1 MRRNPLSVFVLSF
14 VLGPLSPLYG
24 GAPARL
30 TTDLIEHT
38 DRVWLDG
45 CPTQVSLADVPKTI
59 EPVEFVEIASRRPML
74 GWQVEDTRRDVM
86 QTAYRVLVATSER
99 LLAGD
104 SADMWDSGE
113 VASDRSV
120 AVEYSG
126 RELQPSTVYYWKVR
140 TSNNGTL
147 QPWSAVRAFRTAAS
161 LSDYATPAYPLERR
175 ADRPV
180 ARGTV
185 GEGTVFVDFGRAAFG
200 RVDLTV
206 RSESGEDTLTVRL
219 GECLREGRIDPAPGG
234 SRRFLAQ
241 RIALLPGCRTY
252 TLKIPADPRNTDGG
266 GRAVRMPS
274 LTGEVYPFRYCEIE
288 GTAPQNVTDVC
299 RRSVHY
305 PFDDRAAR
313 FASSDTTLDRVWEM
327 CRYSIEATSFAG
339 LYVDGD
345 RERIPYEAD
354 ALINQLA
361 HYCVDREFTM
371 ARRSHEYLLDHA
383 TWPTEWIMQSILI
396 AWYDY
401 LYTGDGRALARYY
414 DRLRHRTLRALA
426 DGEGFIRVTDEAQTP
441 ELHTSIG
448 LSGQKLQTIV
458 DWPHTGILGLGKA
471 EGGETDGFV
480 FREVNTVANAYHYEA
495 LRTMALI
502 AATLGRS
509 DDAAEYDAAAAS
521 LRRHFNRRLFDR
533 RAGAYRD
540 GVGTDHHS
548 LHANMFP
555 LCFGMAEAKD
565 VPSILRFV
573 RSRGMACSVYGAQF
587 LLDALYVAGEDGYAL
602 DLMRS
607 DAERSWYNMI
617 RAGSTVSMEAW
628 ADRYKPNQDWNHAW
642 GAAPANVIPRQLMG
656 VKPVEAGFSRI
667 EIRPRPGDLR
677 TASLR
682 MPSVRGDI
690 GVAFENGSS
699 EFVLRVDVPANMR
712 ADVFLPLSSSVRDYE
727 LTEEGKPVEGALR
740 EGNFVKIPDTGSGA
754 RTYVLKT
761 K

>member
-1 MRRNPLSVFVLSF
+1 M
-14 VLGPLSPLYG
+14 GPLSPLRA
-24 GAPARL
+24 GAPSRL
-30 TTDLIEHT
+30 TTDLVEHT
-38 DRVWLDG
+38 DRVWIGG
-45 CPTQVSLADVPKTI
+45 CPTQAALSDVPKA
-59 EPVEFVEIASRRPML
+59 EPVEFVEIASRRPVL
-74 GWQVEDTRRDVM
+74 GWQVEDDRRDVM
-86 QTAYRVLVATSER
+86 QTAYRILVATSAE
-99 LLAGD
+99 LLACD
-104 SADMWDSGE
+104 SADMWDSGD
-113 VASDRSV
+113 VASDCSV
-120 AVEYSG
+120 AVEYDG
-126 RELQPSTVYYWKVR
+126 RELRPSTVYYWKVR
-140 TSNNGTL
+140 TANNGTL
-147 QPWSAVRAFRTAAS
+147 QPWSAVRAFRTASA
-161 LSDYATPAYPLERR
+161 LSDYATPAYPLEKRT
-175 ADRPV
+175 DRPV
-180 ARGTV
+180 VRRALGD
-185 GEGTVFVDFGRAAFG
+185 ETVFVDFGRAAFG
-200 RVDLTV
+200 QIDLTV
-206 RSESGEDTLTVRL
+206 RSETGTDTLVVRL

-234 SRRFLAQ
+234 SRRFLSQ

-252 TLKIPADPRNTDGG
+252 TLAIPADGRNTAGS
-266 GRAVRMPS
+266 AVLMPS
-274 LTGEVYPFRYCEIE
+274 QTGEVYPFRYCEVE
-288 GTAPQNVTDVC
+288 GTDPRNVTDVC

-383 TWPTEWIMQSILI
+383 TWPAEWIMQSVLI
-396 AWYDY
+396 AWNDY
-401 LYTGDGRALARYY
+401 LYTGDRRALERYY
-414 DRLRHRTLRALA
+414 DRLGCRTLRALA
-426 DGEGFIRVTDEAQTP
+426 GEDGFIRVTDEAQTP
-441 ELHTSIG
+441 QFHASIG
-448 LSGQKLQTIV
+448 LSGQKLRTIV

-480 FREVNTVANAYHYEA
+480 FRDVNTVANAYHYEA
-495 LRTMALI
+495 LRTMARI
-502 AATLGRS
+502 AGLLGRD
-509 DDAAEYDAAAAS
+509 DDAAGYDAAARA
-521 LRRHFNRRLFDR
+521 LLDRFNRQLFDR

-540 GVGTDHHS
+540 GVGTDHCS

-555 LCFGMAEAKD
+555 LCFGMVEKRH
-565 VPSILRFV
+565 VPSVARFV

-587 LLDALYVAGEDGYAL
+587 LLDALYAAGEDAYAL

-617 RAGSTVSMEAW
+617 RSGSTVSMEAW

-656 VKPVEAGFSRI
+656 VKPVEAGYARV
-667 EIRPRPGDLR
+667 EIRPCPGGLR
-677 TASLR
+677 SASLR

-690 GVAFENGSS
+690 GVAFENDPSV
-699 EFVLRVDVPANMR
+699 FVLRVDIPANMR
-712 ADVFLPLSSSVRDYE
+712 ADVFLPLSSTVRDYE
-727 LTEEGKPVEGALR
+727 LTEEGRPVTGTSR
-740 EGNFVKIPDTGSGA
+740 EGNFVKIPDTGSGT